1 MLSRVASELYWMG
14 RHLERAEHI
23 ARYCKVQY
31 FGSLDAPLSL
41 NKDFA
46 LSSILNMTGIEYE
59 AGDLDERWVLGQVA
73 FNDIHGGSILSSVK
87 SGRECA
93 RGARDF
99 ISTELWEGVNRYY
112 YFVNSY
118 SQEYY
123 QSQGLYDFSQAV
135 AEKSYAV
142 KGAIDNALLQDTSW
156 HFIQI
161 GLHLERVVQVAR
173 CMISKINDIEIVRLF
188 EETKSLEH
196 HQWMTLL
203 RSVEAADM
211 LKRVCNKPPT
221 SLEVLN
227 FLLLDYRFPR
237 SIYFN
242 LVELKKYVDEL
253 SDLKVYPKDSTQF
266 AVGKIRDSF
275 KYMEIKGKDTT
286 ELKTMLNQIITDI
299 YAVSDQLVKEYLQ
312 Y

>member
-1 MLSRVASELYWMG
+1 MLSRVASQLYWMG

-31 FGSLDAPLSL
+31 FSSLDAPLSL
-41 NKDFA
+41 NKDFS
-46 LSSILNMTGIEYE
+46 LSSILNMTGVPYKV
-59 AGDLDERWVLGQVA
+59 GDLDERWVLSQVA
-73 FNDIHGGSILSSVK
+73 FSGGNGSSILSSVH

-112 YFVNSY
+112 YFVKNY

-123 QSQGLYDFSQAV
+123 QTQGLHEFSQAV
-135 AEKSYAV
+135 GEKSYAV

-161 GLHLERVVQVAR
+161 GLHLERVVQVSR
-173 CMISKINDIEIVRLF
+173 CMISKINDIETVRLF

-211 LKRVCNKPPT
+211 IKRVCNKPPT
-221 SLEVLN
+221 SSEVLE

-253 SDLKVYPKDSTQF
+253 SELKIYPKDSAQF
-266 AVGKIRDSF
+266 AIGKMRDSF
-275 KYMEIKGKDTT
+275 KYLELKDKDTT
-286 ELKTMLNQIITDI
+286 EIKVMLNQTIADM
-299 YAVSDQLVKEYLQ
+299 YKVSDQLIADYLQ